1 MVSLEK
7 QSTQASSGEITNRL
21 ISDFNDPDVREV
33 YSDEFINMKIATQ
46 IKVLREQR
54 EWTQEQ
60 LAVFAEMKQ
69 ERVAVLENV
78 NYESWTLNVLRR
90 FAKAFD
96 LVVDVEFKEFGEF
109 LNIFDQFGRESLQ
122 KRPFKDDP
130 AFKKQTENKTFTSPK
145 FATEPVTQHAPL
157 SHTLPF
163 LIGLPSLADAQE
175 SHQLR
180 TVKQWKSAEKEDA
193 ESDLF
198 KDLETV
204 PSHTATAA

>member
-1 MVSLEK
+1 MAKQEKLSTSDSSDEIATSL
-7 QSTQASSGEITNRL
+7 IN
-21 ISDFNDPDVREV
+21 DFHDPDVREV

-60 LAVFAEMKQ
+60 LALFAEMKQ

-109 LNIFDQFGRESLQ
+109 LTVFEQFGREYLQ

-130 AFKKQTENKTFTSPK
+130 AFKKNSSNVVSSDK
-145 FATEPVTQHAPL
+145 FAKEKISNPVNRSSGAV
-157 SHTLPF
+157 TLPGI
-163 LIGLPSLADAQE
+163 LLEVKKPKNLPRSPIEDE
-175 SHQLR
+175 TDTPR
-180 TVKQWKSAEKEDA
+180 TIPEDKTGVRF
-193 ESDLF
+193 F
-198 KDLETV
+198 K
-204 PSHTATAA
+204 TA